1 MSKPKYK
8 YKSYNYPTCYNKFN
22 FDDILKRITNV
33 SRIIDSRSLKGRSNY
48 MVVSSAIS
56 NFLNNE

>member
-8 YKSYNYPTCYNKFN
+8 YKSYNYPTFYNKFN

-33 SRIIDSRSLKGRSNY
+33 SRIIDSRASKGRSNY